1 MGNHGTVVEIEDL
14 DVFEAGVVDGRLV
27 LLTDQEQ
34 DYFELTRKDVVRMVK
49 AMGIT
54 KAELIVA
61 GIT

>member
-1 MGNHGTVVEIEDL
+1 MGKYIEIEDPDIYQCEVL
-14 DVFEAGVVDGRLV
+14 KGRMVFLAEEG
-27 LLTDQEQ
+27 Q

>member
-54 KAELIVA
+54 KGELIEA